1 MSYSVVNDY
10 INDVRTLLQ
19 DEIVP
24 YRYSDTELV
33 VALNAAFL
41 EGRRLRPDLFW
52 PSLTSIVQQFSAND
66 QTQVYMEEAFQ
77 LAFVFGTVAHAMKRD
92 QEDVNDE
99 RALMFMSQFEQI
111 LVGVSS
117 VPTPAPT
124 SQQQRR

>member
-1 MSYSVVNDY
+1 MSYNVVSDY
-10 INDVRTLLQ
+10 ITDVRTLLQ

-24 YRYSDTELV
+24 YRYLDTELV
-33 VALNAAFL
+33 TALNASML

-52 PSLTSIVQQFSAND
+52 PQLGNIQQFDAND
-66 QTQVYMEEAFQ
+66 ATPVYMEEPFQ

-117 VPTPAPT
+117 VPAPT
-124 SQQQRR
+124 PQPQQRRQ